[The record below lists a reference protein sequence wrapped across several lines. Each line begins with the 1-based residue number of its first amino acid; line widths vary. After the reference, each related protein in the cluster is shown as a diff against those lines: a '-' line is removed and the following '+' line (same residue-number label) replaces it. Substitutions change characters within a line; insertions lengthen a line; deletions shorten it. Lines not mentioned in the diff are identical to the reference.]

1 VLTGVAVFIDCDS
14 PLLPWDSIDEFPLTL
29 ELWQNKKVSIPLATN
44 LENALGV
51 NVCGQLE
58 VQFDNLPSF
67 CSVAGADLK
76 CTPTSPEHVGVHN
89 FKIRQVALEHPLA
102 TRSFSAHI
110 PVIEPADPPSFEA
123 PTNKLPFF
131 DPPLP

>member
-1 VLTGVAVFIDCDS
+1 VACDKAGKYISVVRARTDDSLVLAGVAVFIDCDS

-29 ELWQNKKVSIPLATN
+29 EFGKTKTASIPLATN

-67 CSVAGADLK
+67 CSLTGADL
-76 CTPTSPEHVGVHN
+76 
-89 FKIRQVALEHPLA
+89 
-102 TRSFSAHI
+102 
-110 PVIEPADPPSFEA
+110 
-123 PTNKLPFF
+123 
-131 DPPLP
+131 